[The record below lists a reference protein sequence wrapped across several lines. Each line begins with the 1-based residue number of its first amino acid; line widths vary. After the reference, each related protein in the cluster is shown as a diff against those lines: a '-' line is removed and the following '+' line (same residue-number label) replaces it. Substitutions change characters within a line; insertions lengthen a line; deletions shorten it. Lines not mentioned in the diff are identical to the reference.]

1 MDFDLNSDQKHYRD
15 LAKSF
20 SDKELKPNAA
30 EWDKEAFF
38 PKETLMKAGELGFLS
53 LYVDTNLG
61 GMGLGR
67 LDASIVFEQ
76 LAQGCTSTTAFMTIH
91 NMAIWMVSKFGS
103 EELKTEWFPQLSSGE
118 KLASYCLTEPGS
130 GSDSASLR
138 TTAKKDGDN
147 YILNG
152 SKAFISGSGATDC
165 LVLMARTGDSGAK
178 GISCFLIPADLPG
191 IEYGKNEPKMGWK
204 NQPTRLVS
212 LTDVKVSKKNLVGEE
227 GNGFKIAMQGLDG
240 GRINIAT
247 CSIGTAQS
255 ALEEAQNYMNQRE
268 QFGKKISE
276 FQTMQFKIADMVT
289 ELIAARTMT
298 RLAASKVDKNDSE
311 ATIYSAMAKRF
322 ATDVG
327 FNVCNEALQIFG
339 GYGYIQ
345 EYPLERYVRD
355 VRVHQ
360 ILEGTNEIM
369 KMIIGRRMIMEDA
382 ASICLLYTSDAA
394 DE

>member
-1 MDFDLNSDQKHYRD
+1 MDFDLTTTQKEYRD
-15 LAKSF
+15 LARNF
-20 SDKELKPNAA
+20 SEKELKPYAA
-30 EWDKEAFF
+30 QWDREAVF
-38 PKETLMKAGELGFLS
+38 PKETLSKAGELGFLS
-53 LYVDTNLG
+53 LYVDTNYG

-67 LDASIVFEQ
+67 LDASIIFEQ

-91 NMAIWMVSKFGS
+91 NMAIWMVCKFAS
-103 EELKTEWFPQLSSGE
+103 EDLKEEWFPALSQGT

-130 GSDSASLR
+130 GSDAASLK
-138 TTAKKDGDN
+138 TTAKKEGDHFV
-147 YILNG
+147 LNG

-165 LVLMARTGDSGAK
+165 LVLMARTGEQGSK

-191 IEYGKNEPKMGWK
+191 IEYGKNELKMGWK

-212 LTDVKVSKKNLVGEE
+212 LTDVKVHKKNLIGEE

-247 CSIGTAQS
+247 CSIGTAQ
-255 ALEEAQNYMNQRE
+255 AAMEEAKRYMNERE

-276 FQTMQFKIADMVT
+276 FQAMQFKIADMVT
-289 ELIAARTMT
+289 ELVAARNMT
-298 RLAASKVDKNDSE
+298 RLAAFKIDQGHDE
-311 ATIYSAMAKRF
+311 ATTYSAMAKRY

-345 EYPLERYVRD
+345 EYPLERNVRD

-369 KMIIGRRMIMEDA
+369 RMIIGRRMIMEDA
-382 ASICLLYTSDAA
+382 ASIIQ
-394 DE
+394 

>member
-15 LAKSF
+15 LAKNF

-147 YILNG
+147 FILNG

-255 ALEEAQNYMNQRE
+255 ALEEAQSYMNQRE

-276 FQTMQFKIADMVT
+276 FQAMQFKIADMVT
-289 ELIAARTMT
+289 ELIAARTIT

-382 ASICLLYTSDAA
+382 ASIIQ
-394 DE
+394 

>member
-1 MDFDLNSDQKHYRD
+1 MDFELNSDQKHYRD

-30 EWDKEAFF
+30 EWDREAFF

-103 EELKTEWFPQLSSGE
+103 EELKTEWFPQLSSGK

-147 YILNG
+147 FILNG

-212 LTDVKVSKKNLVGEE
+212 LSDVKVSKKNLVGEE

-255 ALEEAQNYMNQRE
+255 ALEEAQKYMNQRE

-276 FQTMQFKIADMVT
+276 FQAMQFKIADMVT

-382 ASICLLYTSDAA
+382 ASIIQ
-394 DE
+394 

>member
-1 MDFDLNSDQKHYRD
+1 MDFDLTTEQKDYRD
-15 LAKSF
+15 LANNF
-20 SDKELKPNAA
+20 SEKELKPHAA
-30 EWDKEAFF
+30 QWDREAIF
-38 PKETLMKAGELGFLS
+38 PKEALSKAGELGFLS
-53 LYVDTNLG
+53 LYVDTKYG

-67 LDASIVFEQ
+67 LDASIIFEQ

-91 NMAIWMVSKFGS
+91 NMAIWMVSKFAS
-103 EELKTEWFPQLSSGE
+103 EDLKEEWFPALSQGK
-118 KLASYCLTEPGS
+118 KLASYCLTEPDS
-130 GSDSASLR
+130 GSDAASLK
-138 TTAKKDGDN
+138 TTAKKEGDHF
-147 YILNG
+147 ILNG

-165 LVLMARTGDSGAK
+165 LVLMARTGEQGAK

-191 IEYGKNEPKMGWK
+191 IEYGKNELKMGWK

-212 LTDVKVSKKNLVGEE
+212 LTDVKVHKKNLIGEE

-247 CSIGTAQS
+247 CSIGTAQA
-255 ALEEAQNYMNQRE
+255 ALEEAQRYMNERE

-276 FQTMQFKIADMVT
+276 FQAMQFKIADMVT
-289 ELIAARTMT
+289 ELVAARNMT
-298 RLAASKVDKNDSE
+298 RLAAFKIDQGHVE
-311 ATIYSAMAKRF
+311 ATTYSAMAKRY

-345 EYPLERYVRD
+345 EYPLERNVRD

-369 KMIIGRRMIMEDA
+369 RMIIGRRMIMEDA
-382 ASICLLYTSDAA
+382 ASIIQ
-394 DE
+394 

>member
-1 MDFDLNSDQKHYRD
+1 MDFDLTTTQQEYRD
-15 LAKSF
+15 LAKNF
-20 SDKELKPNAA
+20 SEKELKPYAA
-30 EWDKEAFF
+30 QWDREAIF
-38 PKETLMKAGELGFLS
+38 PKETLSKAGELGFLS
-53 LYVDTNLG
+53 LYVDTNYG

-67 LDASIVFEQ
+67 LDASIIFEQ

-91 NMAIWMVSKFGS
+91 NMAIWMVSKFAS
-103 EELKTEWFPQLSSGE
+103 EDLKEEWFPALSQGA

-130 GSDSASLR
+130 GSDAASLK
-138 TTAKKDGDN
+138 TTAKKEGDHF
-147 YILNG
+147 ILNG

-165 LVLMARTGDSGAK
+165 LVLMARTGEQGAK

-191 IEYGKNEPKMGWK
+191 IEYGKNELKMGWK

-212 LTDVKVSKKNLVGEE
+212 LTDVKVHRKNLIGEE

-247 CSIGTAQS
+247 CSIGTAQ
-255 ALEEAQNYMNQRE
+255 AAMEEAQRYMNERE

-276 FQTMQFKIADMVT
+276 FQAMQFKIADMVT
-289 ELIAARTMT
+289 ELVAARNMT
-298 RLAASKVDKNDSE
+298 RLAAFKIDQGHGE
-311 ATIYSAMAKRF
+311 ATTYSAMAKRY

-345 EYPLERYVRD
+345 EYPLERNVRD

-369 KMIIGRRMIMEDA
+369 RMIIGRRMIMEDA
-382 ASICLLYTSDAA
+382 ASIIQ
-394 DE
+394 

>member
-1 MDFDLNSDQKHYRD
+1 MDFDLTSDQKNYRD
-15 LAKSF
+15 LAKNF
-20 SDKELKPNAA
+20 SDKELKPFAA
-30 EWDKEAFF
+30 MWDKEALF
-38 PKETLMKAGELGFLS
+38 PKETLNKAGELGFLS
-53 LYVDTNLG
+53 LYVDTDLG

-91 NMAIWMVSKFGS
+91 NMAIWMVSKYAS
-103 EELKTEWFPQLSSGE
+103 EKLKNKWFPQLSTGE

-130 GSDSASLR
+130 GSDAASLR
-138 TTAKKDGDN
+138 TTATKDGGDF
-147 YILNG
+147 ILNG

-165 LVLMARTGDSGAK
+165 LILMARTGETGSK
-178 GISCFLIPADLPG
+178 GISCFLVPADLPG

-212 LTDVKVSKKNLVGEE
+212 LTDVRISKDNLIGEE

-255 ALEEAQNYMNQRE
+255 ALEEAQNYMNERE

-276 FQTMQFKIADMVT
+276 FQAMQFKIADMVT
-289 ELIAARTMT
+289 DLVAARTMT
-298 RLAASKVDKNDSE
+298 RLAAYKIDKGDVE
-311 ATIYSAMAKRF
+311 ATTYSAMAKRF

-345 EYPLERYVRD
+345 EYPLERHVRD

-382 ASICLLYTSDAA
+382 ASIIQ
-394 DE
+394 

>member
-1 MDFDLNSDQKHYRD
+1 MDFDLTSDQKNYRD
-15 LAKSF
+15 LAKNF
-20 SDKELKPNAA
+20 SDKELKPFAA
-30 EWDKEAFF
+30 IWDKEALF
-38 PKETLMKAGELGFLS
+38 PKETLNKAGELGFLS

-91 NMAIWMVSKFGS
+91 NMAIWMVSKFAS
-103 EELKTEWFPQLSSGE
+103 EKLKNEWFPQLSTGE

-130 GSDSASLR
+130 GSDAASLR
-138 TTAKKDGDN
+138 TTATKDGSDF
-147 YILNG
+147 ILNG

-165 LVLMARTGDSGAK
+165 LILMARTGETGSK
-178 GISCFLIPADLPG
+178 GISCFLVPADLPG

-212 LTDVKVSKKNLVGEE
+212 LTDVRISKDNLIGEE

-255 ALEEAQNYMNQRE
+255 ALEEAQNYMNERE

-276 FQTMQFKIADMVT
+276 FQAMQFKIADMVT
-289 ELIAARTMT
+289 DLVAARTMT
-298 RLAASKVDKNDSE
+298 RLAAYKIDKGDVE
-311 ATIYSAMAKRF
+311 ATTYSAMAKRF

-345 EYPLERYVRD
+345 EYPLERHVRD

-369 KMIIGRRMIMEDA
+369 KMIIGRRMVMEDA
-382 ASICLLYTSDAA
+382 ASIIQ
-394 DE
+394 

>member
-38 PKETLMKAGELGFLS
+38 PKETLKKAGELGFLS

-91 NMAIWMVSKFGS
+91 NMAIWMISKFGS

-147 YILNG
+147 FILNG

-212 LTDVKVSKKNLVGEE
+212 LTDVKVSKENLVGEE
-227 GNGFKIAMQGLDG
+227 GKGFKIAMQGLDG

-298 RLAASKVDKNDSE
+298 RLAASKVDKKDSE

-382 ASICLLYTSDAA
+382 ASIIQ
-394 DE
+394 

>member
-1 MDFDLNSDQKHYRD
+1 MDFELNSDQKHYRD

-103 EELKTEWFPQLSSGE
+103 EELKTEWFPQLSSGK

-147 YILNG
+147 FILNG

-212 LTDVKVSKKNLVGEE
+212 LSDVKVSKKNLVGEE

-255 ALEEAQNYMNQRE
+255 ALEEAQKYMNQRE

-276 FQTMQFKIADMVT
+276 FQAMQFKIADMVT

-327 FNVCNEALQIFG
+327 FNICNEALQIFG

-382 ASICLLYTSDAA
+382 ASIIQ
-394 DE
+394 

>member
-1 MDFDLNSDQKHYRD
+1 MDFELTSDQKNFQN
-15 LAKSF
+15 LAKDF
-20 SDKELKPNAA
+20 SDKELKPHAA
-30 EWDKEAFF
+30 HWDKEEEF
-38 PKETLMKAGELGFLS
+38 PLEAIQKAGDLGFCS
-53 LYVDTNLG
+53 LYVDTDLG

-76 LAQGCTSTTAFMTIH
+76 LASGCTSTTAFLTIH

-103 EELKTEWFPQLSSGE
+103 EELKSEWFAALSSGS
-118 KLASYCLTEPGS
+118 KLASYCLTEPNS
-130 GSDSASLR
+130 GSDAASLK
-138 TTAKKDGDN
+138 TTATKEGDS
-147 YILNG
+147 YVING
-152 SKAFISGSGATDC
+152 SKAFISGSGSTDC
-165 LVLMARTGDSGAK
+165 LILMARTGKEGPK

-191 IEYGKNEPKMGWK
+191 IEYGKNESKMGWK
-204 NQPTRLVS
+204 NQPTRQVS
-212 LTDVKVSKKNLVGEE
+212 LTDVKIPSKNLIGEE
-227 GNGFKIAMQGLDG
+227 GQGFKIAMQGLDG

-255 ALEEAQNYMNQRE
+255 ALEDAQEYMNQRE

-276 FQTMQFKIADMVT
+276 FQALQFKIADMTT
-289 ELIAARTMT
+289 ELIAARNMV
-298 RLAASKVDKNDSE
+298 RLAASKLDKDHPE
-311 ATIYSAMAKRF
+311 ATTYSAMAKRF

-327 FNVCNEALQIFG
+327 FDVCNEALQIFG

-382 ASICLLYTSDAA
+382 AKIIQ
-394 DE
+394 

>member
-1 MDFDLNSDQKHYRD
+1 MDFDLTSDQKNYRD
-15 LAKSF
+15 LAKNF
-20 SDKELKPNAA
+20 SDKELKPFAA
-30 EWDKEAFF
+30 IWDKEALF
-38 PKETLMKAGELGFLS
+38 PKETLNKAGELGFLS

-91 NMAIWMVSKFGS
+91 NMAIWMVSKFAS
-103 EELKTEWFPQLSSGE
+103 EKLKNEWFPQLSTGE

-130 GSDSASLR
+130 GSDAASLR
-138 TTAKKDGDN
+138 TTATKDGSDF
-147 YILNG
+147 ILNG

-165 LVLMARTGDSGAK
+165 LILMARTGETGSK
-178 GISCFLIPADLPG
+178 GISCFLVPADLPG

-212 LTDVKVSKKNLVGEE
+212 LTDLRISKDNLIGEE

-255 ALEEAQNYMNQRE
+255 ALEEAQNYMNERE

-276 FQTMQFKIADMVT
+276 FQAMQFKIADMVT
-289 ELIAARTMT
+289 DLVAARTMT
-298 RLAASKVDKNDSE
+298 RLAAYKIDKGDVE
-311 ATIYSAMAKRF
+311 ATTYSAMAKRF

-345 EYPLERYVRD
+345 DYPLERHVRD

-369 KMIIGRRMIMEDA
+369 KMIIGRRMVMEDA
-382 ASICLLYTSDAA
+382 ASIIQ
-394 DE
+394 

>member
-38 PKETLMKAGELGFLS
+38 PKDTLKKAGELGFLS

-91 NMAIWMVSKFGS
+91 NMAIWMISKFGS

-118 KLASYCLTEPGS
+118 KLASYCLIEPGS

-147 YILNG
+147 FILNG

-212 LTDVKVSKKNLVGEE
+212 LTDVKVSKENLVGEE
-227 GNGFKIAMQGLDG
+227 GKGFKIAMQGLDG

-298 RLAASKVDKNDSE
+298 RLAASKLDKNDSE

-369 KMIIGRRMIMEDA
+369 KMIIGRRMIMENA
-382 ASICLLYTSDAA
+382 ASIIQ
-394 DE
+394 

>member
-1 MDFDLNSDQKHYRD
+1 MDFELNSDQKHYRD

-147 YILNG
+147 FILNG

-212 LTDVKVSKKNLVGEE
+212 LSDVKVSKKNLVGEE

-255 ALEEAQNYMNQRE
+255 ALEEAQKYMNQRE

-276 FQTMQFKIADMVT
+276 FQAMQFKIADMVT

-382 ASICLLYTSDAA
+382 ASIIQ
-394 DE
+394 

>member
-38 PKETLMKAGELGFLS
+38 PKETLKKAGELGFLS

-91 NMAIWMVSKFGS
+91 NMAIWMISKFGS

-147 YILNG
+147 FILNG

-212 LTDVKVSKKNLVGEE
+212 LTDVKVSKENLVGEE
-227 GNGFKIAMQGLDG
+227 GKGFKIAMQGLDG

-369 KMIIGRRMIMEDA
+369 KMIIGRRMIMENA
-382 ASICLLYTSDAA
+382 ASIIQ
-394 DE
+394 

>member
-1 MDFDLNSDQKHYRD
+1 MDFDLTTTQKEYRD
-15 LAKSF
+15 LARNF
-20 SDKELKPNAA
+20 SEKELKPYAA
-30 EWDKEAFF
+30 QWDREAFF
-38 PKETLMKAGELGFLS
+38 PKETLSKAGELGFLS
-53 LYVDTNLG
+53 LYVDTNYG

-67 LDASIVFEQ
+67 LDASIIFEQ

-91 NMAIWMVSKFGS
+91 NMAIWMVSKFAS
-103 EELKTEWFPQLSSGE
+103 EDLKEEWFPALSQGT

-130 GSDSASLR
+130 GSDAASLK
-138 TTAKKDGDN
+138 TTAKKEGDHFV
-147 YILNG
+147 LNG

-165 LVLMARTGDSGAK
+165 LVLMARTGEQGSK

-191 IEYGKNEPKMGWK
+191 IEYGKNELKMGWK

-212 LTDVKVSKKNLVGEE
+212 LTDVKVHKKNLIGEE

-247 CSIGTAQS
+247 CSIGTAQ
-255 ALEEAQNYMNQRE
+255 AAMEEAQRYMNERE

-276 FQTMQFKIADMVT
+276 FQAMQFKIADMVT
-289 ELIAARTMT
+289 ELVAARNMT
-298 RLAASKVDKNDSE
+298 RLAAFKIDQGHGE
-311 ATIYSAMAKRF
+311 ATTYSAMAKRY

-345 EYPLERYVRD
+345 EYPLERNVRD

-369 KMIIGRRMIMEDA
+369 RMIIGRRMIMEDA
-382 ASICLLYTSDAA
+382 ASIIQ
-394 DE
+394 

>member
-103 EELKTEWFPQLSSGE
+103 EELKTEWFPQLSSGK

-147 YILNG
+147 FILNG

-276 FQTMQFKIADMVT
+276 FQAMQFKIADMVT

-382 ASICLLYTSDAA
+382 ASIIQ
-394 DE
+394 

>member
-53 LYVDTNLG
+53 LYVDTSLG

-212 LTDVKVSKKNLVGEE
+212 LTDVKVSKENLVGEE
-227 GNGFKIAMQGLDG
+227 GKGFKIAMQGLDG

-298 RLAASKVDKNDSE
+298 RLAASKLDKNDSE

-382 ASICLLYTSDAA
+382 ASIIQ
-394 DE
+394 

>member
-1 MDFDLNSDQKHYRD
+1 MDFDLTSDQKNYRD
-15 LAKSF
+15 LAKNF
-20 SDKELKPNAA
+20 SDKELKPFAA
-30 EWDKEAFF
+30 MWDKEALF
-38 PKETLMKAGELGFLS
+38 PKETLNKAGELGFLS
-53 LYVDTNLG
+53 LYVNTDLG

-91 NMAIWMVSKFGS
+91 NMAIWMVSKFAS
-103 EELKTEWFPQLSSGE
+103 EKLKNEWFPQLSTGE

-130 GSDSASLR
+130 GSDAASLR
-138 TTAKKDGDN
+138 TTATKDGSDF
-147 YILNG
+147 ILNG

-165 LVLMARTGDSGAK
+165 LILMARTGETGSK
-178 GISCFLIPADLPG
+178 GISCFLVPADLPG

-212 LTDVKVSKKNLVGEE
+212 LTDVRISKDNLIGEE

-255 ALEEAQNYMNQRE
+255 ALEEAQNYMNERE

-276 FQTMQFKIADMVT
+276 FQAMQFKIADMVT
-289 ELIAARTMT
+289 DLVAARTMT
-298 RLAASKVDKNDSE
+298 RLAAYKIDKGDVE
-311 ATIYSAMAKRF
+311 ATTYSAMAKRF

-345 EYPLERYVRD
+345 EYPLERHVRD

-369 KMIIGRRMIMEDA
+369 KMIIGQL
-382 ASICLLYTSDAA
+382 SFS
-394 DE
+394 

>member
-20 SDKELKPNAA
+20 SDKELKPNAG

-147 YILNG
+147 FILNG

-382 ASICLLYTSDAA
+382 ASIIQ
-394 DE
+394 

>member
-38 PKETLMKAGELGFLS
+38 PKETLKKAGELGFLS

-91 NMAIWMVSKFGS
+91 NMAIWMISKFGS

-147 YILNG
+147 FILNG

-212 LTDVKVSKKNLVGEE
+212 LTDVKVSKENLVGEE
-227 GNGFKIAMQGLDG
+227 GKGFKIAMQGLDG

-255 ALEEAQNYMNQRE
+255 ALEEAQNYMNQRA

-289 ELIAARTMT
+289 ELIAARTIT
-298 RLAASKVDKNDSE
+298 RLAASKLDKNDSE

-382 ASICLLYTSDAA
+382 ASIIQ
-394 DE
+394 

>member
-1 MDFDLNSDQKHYRD
+1 MDFDLTTTQKEYRD
-15 LAKSF
+15 LARNF
-20 SDKELKPNAA
+20 SEKELKPYAA
-30 EWDKEAFF
+30 QWDREAVF
-38 PKETLMKAGELGFLS
+38 PKETLSKAGELGFLS
-53 LYVDTNLG
+53 LYVDTNCG

-67 LDASIVFEQ
+67 LDASIIFEQ

-91 NMAIWMVSKFGS
+91 NMAIWMVSKFAS
-103 EELKTEWFPQLSSGE
+103 EDLKEEWFPALSQGT

-130 GSDSASLR
+130 GSDAASLK
-138 TTAKKDGDN
+138 TTAKKEGDHFV
-147 YILNG
+147 LNG

-165 LVLMARTGDSGAK
+165 LVLMARTGEQVSK

-191 IEYGKNEPKMGWK
+191 IEYGKNELKMGWK

-212 LTDVKVSKKNLVGEE
+212 LTDVKVHKKNLIGEE
-227 GNGFKIAMQGLDG
+227 GNGFKIAMQGRDG

-247 CSIGTAQS
+247 CSIGTAQ
-255 ALEEAQNYMNQRE
+255 AAMEEAQRYMNERE

-276 FQTMQFKIADMVT
+276 FQAMQFKIADMVT
-289 ELIAARTMT
+289 ELVAARNMT
-298 RLAASKVDKNDSE
+298 RLAAFKIDQGHDE
-311 ATIYSAMAKRF
+311 ATTYSAMAKRY

-345 EYPLERYVRD
+345 EYPLERNVRD

-369 KMIIGRRMIMEDA
+369 RMIIGRRMIMEDA
-382 ASICLLYTSDAA
+382 ASIIQ
-394 DE
+394 

>member
-1 MDFDLNSDQKHYRD
+1 MDFDLNSDQTHYRD

-91 NMAIWMVSKFGS
+91 NMAIWMISKFGS

-147 YILNG
+147 FILNG

-298 RLAASKVDKNDSE
+298 RLAASKLDKNDSE

-382 ASICLLYTSDAA
+382 ASIIQ
-394 DE
+394 

>member
-1 MDFDLNSDQKHYRD
+1 MDFELNSDQKHYRD

-20 SDKELKPNAA
+20 SDKELKPNAG

-38 PKETLMKAGELGFLS
+38 PKETLTKAGELGFLS

-147 YILNG
+147 FILNG

-212 LTDVKVSKKNLVGEE
+212 LSDVKVSKKNLVGEE

-255 ALEEAQNYMNQRE
+255 ALEEAQKYMNQRE

-276 FQTMQFKIADMVT
+276 FQAMQFKIADMVT

-382 ASICLLYTSDAA
+382 ASIIQ
-394 DE
+394 

>member
-1 MDFDLNSDQKHYRD
+1 MDFDLTTTQKEYRD
-15 LAKSF
+15 LARNF
-20 SDKELKPNAA
+20 SEKELKPYAA
-30 EWDKEAFF
+30 QWDREAVF
-38 PKETLMKAGELGFLS
+38 PKETLSKAGELGFLS
-53 LYVDTNLG
+53 LYVDTNYG

-67 LDASIVFEQ
+67 LDASIIFEQ

-91 NMAIWMVSKFGS
+91 NMAIWMVSKFAS
-103 EELKTEWFPQLSSGE
+103 EELKEEWFHALSQGT

-130 GSDSASLR
+130 GSDAASLK
-138 TTAKKDGDN
+138 TTAKKEGDHFV
-147 YILNG
+147 LNG

-165 LVLMARTGDSGAK
+165 LVLMARTGEQGAK

-191 IEYGKNEPKMGWK
+191 IEYGKNELKMGWK

-212 LTDVKVSKKNLVGEE
+212 LTDVKVHKKNLIGEE

-247 CSIGTAQS
+247 CSIGTAQ
-255 ALEEAQNYMNQRE
+255 AAMEEAQRYMNERE

-276 FQTMQFKIADMVT
+276 FQAMQFKIADMVT
-289 ELIAARTMT
+289 ELVAARNMT
-298 RLAASKVDKNDSE
+298 RLAAFKIDQGHGE
-311 ATIYSAMAKRF
+311 ATTYSAMAKRY

-345 EYPLERYVRD
+345 EYPLERNVRD

-369 KMIIGRRMIMEDA
+369 RMIIGRRMIMEDA
-382 ASICLLYTSDAA
+382 ASIIQ
-394 DE
+394 

>member
-1 MDFDLNSDQKHYRD
+1 MDFDLNSDQNNYRD

-20 SDKELKPNAA
+20 SDKELKPYAA

-38 PKETLMKAGELGFLS
+38 PKETLKKAGELGFLS

-91 NMAIWMVSKFGS
+91 NMAIWMVSKFAS

-130 GSDSASLR
+130 GSDAASLR
-138 TTAKKDGDN
+138 TIAKRDGDN
-147 YILNG
+147 FILNG
-152 SKAFISGSGATDC
+152 SKAFISGSGVTDC
-165 LVLMARTGDSGAK
+165 LVLMARTGDVGAK
-178 GISCFLIPADLPG
+178 GISCFLIPADSPG

-212 LTDVKVSKKNLVGEE
+212 LTDVKVSKNNLIGEE
-227 GNGFKIAMQGLDG
+227 GDGFKIAMQGLDG

-255 ALEEAQNYMNQRE
+255 ALEEAQKYMNERE

-276 FQTMQFKIADMVT
+276 FQAMQFKIADMVT
-289 ELIAARTMT
+289 ELVAARTMT
-298 RLAASKVDKNDSE
+298 RLAASKVDSNDPE

-327 FNVCNEALQIFG
+327 FKVCNEALQIFG

-382 ASICLLYTSDAA
+382 ASII
-394 DE
+394 

>member
-38 PKETLMKAGELGFLS
+38 PKETLKKAGELGFLS

-91 NMAIWMVSKFGS
+91 NMAIWMISKFGS

-147 YILNG
+147 FILNG

-212 LTDVKVSKKNLVGEE
+212 LTDVKVSKENLVGEE
-227 GNGFKIAMQGLDG
+227 GKGFKIAMQGLDG

-298 RLAASKVDKNDSE
+298 RLAASKLDKNDSE

-369 KMIIGRRMIMEDA
+369 KMIIGRRMIMENA
-382 ASICLLYTSDAA
+382 ASIIQ
-394 DE
+394 

>member
-1 MDFDLNSDQKHYRD
+1 MDFDLNSDQNNYKD

-20 SDKELKPNAA
+20 SDKELKPYAA

-38 PKETLMKAGELGFLS
+38 PKETLTKAGELGFLS

-91 NMAIWMVSKFGS
+91 NMAIWMVSKFAS

-130 GSDSASLR
+130 GSDAASLR
-138 TTAKKDGDN
+138 TIAKRDGDN
-147 YILNG
+147 FILNG
-152 SKAFISGSGATDC
+152 SKAFISGSGVTDC
-165 LVLMARTGDSGAK
+165 LVLMARTGDAGAK
-178 GISCFLIPADLPG
+178 GISCFLIPADSPG

-212 LTDVKVSKKNLVGEE
+212 LTDVKVSKNNLIGEE
-227 GNGFKIAMQGLDG
+227 GDGFKIAMQGLDG

-255 ALEEAQNYMNQRE
+255 ALEEAQKYMNERE

-276 FQTMQFKIADMVT
+276 FQAMQFKIADMVT
-289 ELIAARTMT
+289 ELVAARTMT
-298 RLAASKVDKNDSE
+298 RLAASKVDSNDPE

-327 FNVCNEALQIFG
+327 FKVCNEALQIFG

-382 ASICLLYTSDAA
+382 ALIIQ
-394 DE
+394 

>member
-38 PKETLMKAGELGFLS
+38 PKETLKKAGELGFLS

-147 YILNG
+147 FILNG

-212 LTDVKVSKKNLVGEE
+212 LTDVKVSKENLVGEE

-298 RLAASKVDKNDSE
+298 RLAASKLDKNDSE

-382 ASICLLYTSDAA
+382 ASIIQ
-394 DE
+394 

>member
-61 GMGLGR
+61 GMSLGR

-103 EELKTEWFPQLSSGE
+103 EELKREWFPQLSSGE

-147 YILNG
+147 FILNG

-382 ASICLLYTSDAA
+382 ASIIQ
-394 DE
+394 

>member
-1 MDFDLNSDQKHYRD
+1 MDFDLNSDQNNYRD

-20 SDKELKPNAA
+20 SDKELKPYAA

-91 NMAIWMVSKFGS
+91 NMAIWMVSKFAS

-130 GSDSASLR
+130 GSDAASLR
-138 TTAKKDGDN
+138 TIAKRDGDN
-147 YILNG
+147 FILNG
-152 SKAFISGSGATDC
+152 SKAFISGSGVTDC
-165 LVLMARTGDSGAK
+165 LVLMARTGDAGAK
-178 GISCFLIPADLPG
+178 GISCFLIPADSPG
-191 IEYGKNEPKMGWK
+191 IEYEKNEPKMGWK

-212 LTDVKVSKKNLVGEE
+212 LTDVKVSKNNLIGEE
-227 GNGFKIAMQGLDG
+227 GDGFKIAMQGLDG

-255 ALEEAQNYMNQRE
+255 ALEEAQKYMNERE

-276 FQTMQFKIADMVT
+276 FQAMQFKIADMVT
-289 ELIAARTMT
+289 ELVAARTMT
-298 RLAASKVDKNDSE
+298 RLAASKVDSNDPE

-327 FNVCNEALQIFG
+327 FKVCNEALQIFG

-382 ASICLLYTSDAA
+382 ASIIQ
-394 DE
+394 

>member
-1 MDFDLNSDQKHYRD
+1 MDFDLTTTQKEYRD
-15 LAKSF
+15 LARNF
-20 SDKELKPNAA
+20 SEKELKPYAA
-30 EWDKEAFF
+30 QWDREAIF
-38 PKETLMKAGELGFLS
+38 PKETLSKAGELGFLS
-53 LYVDTNLG
+53 LYVDTNYG

-67 LDASIVFEQ
+67 LDASIIFEQ

-91 NMAIWMVSKFGS
+91 NMAIWMVSKFAS
-103 EELKTEWFPQLSSGE
+103 EDLKEEWFPALSQGT

-130 GSDSASLR
+130 GSDAASLK
-138 TTAKKDGDN
+138 TTAKKEGDHF
-147 YILNG
+147 ILNG

-165 LVLMARTGDSGAK
+165 LVLMARTGEQGAK

-191 IEYGKNEPKMGWK
+191 IEYGKNELKMGWK

-212 LTDVKVSKKNLVGEE
+212 LTDVKVHRKNLIGEE

-247 CSIGTAQS
+247 CSIGTAQ
-255 ALEEAQNYMNQRE
+255 AAMEEAQRYMNERE

-276 FQTMQFKIADMVT
+276 FQAMQFKIADMVT
-289 ELIAARTMT
+289 ELVAARNMT
-298 RLAASKVDKNDSE
+298 RLAAFKIDQGHGE
-311 ATIYSAMAKRF
+311 ATTYSAMAKRY

-327 FNVCNEALQIFG
+327 FNICNEALQIFG

-345 EYPLERYVRD
+345 EYPLERNVRD

-369 KMIIGRRMIMEDA
+369 RMIIGRRMIMEDA
-382 ASICLLYTSDAA
+382 ASIIQ
-394 DE
+394 

>member
-1 MDFDLNSDQKHYRD
+1 MDFDLTPDQKNFRD
-15 LAKSF
+15 LAKNF
-20 SDKELKPNAA
+20 SDKELKPYAA

-38 PKETLMKAGELGFLS
+38 PKETLTKAGELGFLS
-53 LYVDTNLG
+53 LYVDTSLG

-67 LDASIVFEQ
+67 LDASVVFEQ

-91 NMAIWMVSKFGS
+91 NMAIWMVSKFAS
-103 EELKTEWFPQLSSGE
+103 EKLKNEWFPQLSSGE
-118 KLASYCLTEPGS
+118 KLASYCLTEPGA
-130 GSDSASLR
+130 GSDAASLR
-138 TTAKKDGDN
+138 TTAKKDGSDF
-147 YILNG
+147 ILNG

-165 LVLMARTGDSGAK
+165 LILMARTGDSGPK
-178 GISCFLIPADLPG
+178 GISCFLIPSDLPG

-212 LTDVKVSKKNLVGEE
+212 LTDVRVSEDNLIGEE

-255 ALEEAQNYMNQRE
+255 ALEEAQNYMNERE

-276 FQTMQFKIADMVT
+276 FQAMQFKIADMVT
-289 ELIAARTMT
+289 ELVAARTMT
-298 RLAASKVDKNDSE
+298 RLAAYKIDKGDAE
-311 ATIYSAMAKRF
+311 ATTYSAMAKRF

-345 EYPLERYVRD
+345 EYPLERHVRD

-382 ASICLLYTSDAA
+382 AAIIQ
-394 DE
+394 

>member
-103 EELKTEWFPQLSSGE
+103 EELKREWFPQLSSGE

-147 YILNG
+147 FILNG
-152 SKAFISGSGATDC
+152 SKAFISGSGSTDC

-382 ASICLLYTSDAA
+382 ASIIQ
-394 DE
+394 